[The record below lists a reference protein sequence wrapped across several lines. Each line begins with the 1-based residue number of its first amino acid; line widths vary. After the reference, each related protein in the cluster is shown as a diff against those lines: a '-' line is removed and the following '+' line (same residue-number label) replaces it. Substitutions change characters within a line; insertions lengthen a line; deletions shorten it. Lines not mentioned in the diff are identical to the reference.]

1 MFVAFDLEQRIP
13 ADHPRRPTKA
23 WCDRALSGMSR
34 DFNRASGTAQSCEHP
49 ARATAVRGDR
59 VQPAPSVVH
68 RRAPERPA
76 FTPEVFSMNWK
87 RLELHEIVWKFFE
100 CVVAEGAP

>member
-1 MFVAFDLEQRIP
+1 MPP
-13 ADHPRRPTKA
+13 ARP
-23 WCDRALSGMSR
+23 
-34 DFNRASGTAQSCEHP
+34 NRASIPPERRLCE
-49 ARATAVRGDR
+49 AIEFNLL
-59 VQPAPSVVH
+59 H
-68 RRAPERPA
+68 RWFIDGPPERPA